1 MDQPRFCAVTFLL
14 PASSVC
20 CIACHVMKLIR
31 LQQRRHLNTET
42 MNTPVTP
49 LFSSQLTM
57 YRGMGPFI
65 RPSVRPPIRMYPHSQ
80 RRSMPS
86 DELLP
91 AKTTQA
97 ILQIF
102 IYLSATGASSFREK
116 GPRRPPAKS
125 GLLQKVRTCGSTH
138 LIRADYDLQILHE
151 LAYTHIYSACNTVF
165 VCYS

>member
-1 MDQPRFCAVTFLL
+1 
-14 PASSVC
+14 
-20 CIACHVMKLIR
+20 
-31 LQQRRHLNTET
+31 
-42 MNTPVTP
+42 
-49 LFSSQLTM
+49 
-57 YRGMGPFI
+57 
-65 RPSVRPPIRMYPHSQ
+65 
-80 RRSMPS
+80 MPS

-102 IYLSATGASSFREK
+102 IYLSATGASSFREN

-151 LAYTHIYSACNTVF
+151 LAYTRIYSVCNIVF
-165 VCYS
+165 VCGS